1 MEALEQV
8 HKALEE
14 VEEKRANPNL
24 TKEEKNKLEQLSVE
38 LRNKERELIRAS
50 K

>member
-1 MEALEQV
+1 METLEQV
-8 HKALEE
+8 YKALEE

-24 TKEEKNKLEQLSVE
+24 TEEDKNKLEQLSID
-38 LRNKERELIRAS
+38 LRNKERELIRKS